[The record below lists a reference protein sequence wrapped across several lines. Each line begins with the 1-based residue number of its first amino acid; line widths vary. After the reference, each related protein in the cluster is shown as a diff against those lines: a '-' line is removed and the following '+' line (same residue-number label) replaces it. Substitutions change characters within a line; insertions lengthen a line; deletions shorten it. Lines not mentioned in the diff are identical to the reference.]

1 MTKKRVVLV
10 CVFLSLLVTLF
21 SQGAL
26 IERYLDAANENLT
39 KREYK
44 KAFDYINYVL
54 SQYPQDKVPQNV
66 EILAENVY
74 YSYLVEIRDTRDM
87 EGFSSVKDKL
97 LEYEFL
103 STERVARLVK
113 VINTLESQDV
123 AWGAIPQTTT
133 TIMPKSGT
141 SAAAVAAQ
149 ASQNEA
155 EYKKQINNLNKEL
168 DVLKKVLEM
177 AREDKQKDKELE
189 LLAQQKSLEMQRD
202 AFEAALKDSTKTT
215 KTNTTMLFFILAAT
229 VTLVIIIFIIVLV
242 VGAANLRNS
251 RKQREQFEATME
263 MVARISGMD
272 GRGGIIGIGDGSDE
286 NLRSAG
292 RSKLSYVALAQSEMS
307 QKEEEVLKDLAIKCE
322 RLGAEVDNV
331 TGRKN
336 NSKNVSEMV
345 FKISQQ
351 MQFGSFLSSL
361 YFCVAMVY
369 DAGFLLIDRNLFSI
383 TGKLSDEQKAEIR
396 DHVKKSV
403 EQLGFVPK
411 EYRQVFE
418 DAVLMHHENM
428 DGSGY
433 PYGITG
439 DKIPDIARILRVA
452 ESFVALIS
460 RRNYRGISDK
470 ESALE
475 ELKSR
480 PNIYD
485 AKVVEALDAVL

>member
-1 MTKKRVVLV
+1 
-10 CVFLSLLVTLF
+10 
-21 SQGAL
+21 
-26 IERYLDAANENLT
+26 
-39 KREYK
+39 
-44 KAFDYINYVL
+44 
-54 SQYPQDKVPQNV
+54 
-66 EILAENVY
+66 
-74 YSYLVEIRDTRDM
+74 
-87 EGFSSVKDKL
+87 
-97 LEYEFL
+97 
-103 STERVARLVK
+103 
-113 VINTLESQDV
+113 
-123 AWGAIPQTTT
+123 
-133 TIMPKSGT
+133 
-141 SAAAVAAQ
+141 
-149 ASQNEA
+149 
-155 EYKKQINNLNKEL
+155 
-168 DVLKKVLEM
+168 
-177 AREDKQKDKELE
+177 
-189 LLAQQKSLEMQRD
+189 
-202 AFEAALKDSTKTT
+202 
-215 KTNTTMLFFILAAT
+215 
-229 VTLVIIIFIIVLV
+229 
-242 VGAANLRNS
+242 
-251 RKQREQFEATME
+251 
-263 MVARISGMD
+263 MD

-361 YFCVAMVY
+361 YFCAAMVY